1 MISDT
6 QNGVD
11 ASADIASAPATR
23 EDTQQSRTWRCSI
36 SEATGAQQAIINKFG
51 KDKDVTK
58 RFATNVSC
66 GSTTAM
72 WFQAFFVFVKPKR
85 RGWLQ
90 RNIVAEAEWMP
101 AVYSEDWPEAART
114 SKHSVDFSHQ
124 GRASPTT
131 GAAIGDAPSMPP
143 QSAVRRAQ
151 SPAHSK
157 RGCGGSAPL
166 STHTHAHAR
175 IHTCAFSVLQGEA
188 MSTDETVPPA
198 SEAWRY
204 WRSMADVMA
213 LLVPQQPLP
222 GVESAHD
229 QAVRLQL
236 PALDPRAAHAG
247 ISASE
252 RDHVQAKLTEFLHAL
267 YCVVEGVDAHLGC
280 DLVPDRCLLRPCME
294 YLGGASHQR
303 RVYRHGSTWRRVFER
318 EYSGPWPTSLLGG
331 ASMGHGKH
339 GASRSARCCN

>member
-11 ASADIASAPATR
+11 ASAGIASAPATT

-36 SEATGAQQAIINKFG
+36 SEATGAQQAIINKLG

-66 GSTTAM
+66 GSTAAM
-72 WFQAFFVFVKPKR
+72 WFHAFFVFVKPKR

-143 QSAVRRAQ
+143 QSAVQRAQ

-157 RGCGGSAPL
+157 RGCGG
-166 STHTHAHAR
+166 
-175 IHTCAFSVLQGEA
+175 TC
-188 MSTDETVPPA
+188 P
-198 SEAWRY
+198 Y
-204 WRSMADVMA
+204 
-213 LLVPQQPLP
+213 
-222 GVESAHD
+222 
-229 QAVRLQL
+229 
-236 PALDPRAAHAG
+236 
-247 ISASE
+247 
-252 RDHVQAKLTEFLHAL
+252 
-267 YCVVEGVDAHLGC
+267 
-280 DLVPDRCLLRPCME
+280 
-294 YLGGASHQR
+294 
-303 RVYRHGSTWRRVFER
+303 
-318 EYSGPWPTSLLGG
+318 
-331 ASMGHGKH
+331 
-339 GASRSARCCN
+339 

>member
-1 MISDT
+1 MNSLPHFGGAPLSARQRRCARGRSLLVSLRYAQFTPPPSKCGRGGSSECTSVPDPAARGFGPWSQSAMISDT

-11 ASADIASAPATR
+11 ASAGIASAPATT

-36 SEATGAQQAIINKFG
+36 SEATGAQQAIINKLG

-66 GSTTAM
+66 GSTAAM

-143 QSAVRRAQ
+143 QSAVRRVPNLLHTAKGVAGE
-151 SPAHSK
+151 PAPTEHP
-157 RGCGGSAPL
+157 C
-166 STHTHAHAR
+166 
-175 IHTCAFSVLQGEA
+175 TCTCTCTLV
-188 MSTDETVPPA
+188 
-198 SEAWRY
+198 
-204 WRSMADVMA
+204 RS
-213 LLVPQQPLP
+213 
-222 GVESAHD
+222 
-229 QAVRLQL
+229 
-236 PALDPRAAHAG
+236 
-247 ISASE
+247 
-252 RDHVQAKLTEFLHAL
+252 
-267 YCVVEGVDAHLGC
+267 
-280 DLVPDRCLLRPCME
+280 
-294 YLGGASHQR
+294 
-303 RVYRHGSTWRRVFER
+303 
-318 EYSGPWPTSLLGG
+318 
-331 ASMGHGKH
+331 
-339 GASRSARCCN
+339 RCCRERP